1 MVDLDDSPRIGVAF
15 WRKRD
20 TLQCLWSVASEQ
32 PTSAAR
38 ARLRLPGAVAHEQ
51 SAATSSVILFTR
63 RVHGRVYPRKLAAVG
78 FGVMFTVFTALRRCL
93 IRVSATRSRPRMR
106 SGASPLVLNLP
117 NSRSTR
123 ERADASRALAVGLD
137 WSKVPTW
144 QSD

>member
-63 RVHGRVYPRKLAAVG
+63 RVHGRVYPRKLAAVRVRCDVHRVRG
-78 FGVMFTVFTALRRCL
+78 LEEVFD
-93 IRVSATRSRPRMR
+93 PRKR
-106 SGASPLVLNLP
+106 HPVE
-117 NSRSTR
+117 T
-123 ERADASRALAVGLD
+123 ADAEWCQPARAQPAELALD
-137 WSKVPTW
+137 A
-144 QSD
+144 